1 MTTRSG
7 PRWASTCSTRRH
19 PAPSG
24 WREQLTKAW
33 PDDNYSGT
41 LESNPQACRSRGRP
55 HGAANAQVLIIR
67 NFAGE
72 APCDNTE
79 KMDAQ
84 ITLWET
90 GKQTGI
96 YELHV
101 PRTPQVDTAEL
112 SESELEG
119 VAGGFACCCS

>member
-1 MTTRSG
+1 MDTQARTEFVSGFTRL
-7 PRWASTCSTRRH
+7 
-19 PAPSG
+19 
-24 WREQLTKAW
+24 LTKAW
-33 PDDNYSGT
+33 SDDNYSGT
-41 LESNPQACRSRGRP
+41 LESNPKQAAAEAGLTVP
-55 HGAANAQVLIIR
+55 ANAQVLIIR
-67 NFAGE
+67 DFAGE
-72 APCDNTE
+72 APGDDTE

-119 VAGGFACCCS
+119 VAGGIFACCCCPCCCCS